1 MIYNFIKLIFFEYEL
16 LNCKKEVT
24 IMGKQSVN
32 SNDIIFALDIGTRSV
47 IGTVGIVRDKKFN
60 VIAESY
66 REHTQRAMLD
76 GQIHDIS
83 KVSETVI
90 IVKNELELKLGFKLK
105 KVSIAAAG
113 RFLRTVIGKSALLVE
128 SEKEIDKD
136 IIRSL
141 ELTAVKKAESQVQEE
156 TEGRLYCVGYS
167 IKNYYLNGFLM
178 NNLLSHKGEKI
189 EVEVIATFL
198 PRSVVDSLYSVM
210 EKVELDVICLTLE
223 PIAAMEA
230 AVPTNLRILNIAL
243 VDIGAGTSDIAIS
256 SNNTISAYGM
266 VPLAGDELTELIAQN
281 YLVDF
286 NTAEALKKKCS
297 TEQELH
303 YTDVL
308 GIENTINSEDI
319 VKSITSLVYKI
330 SNEIGS
336 KIIELNENKSP
347 KAVFLVGGGAHTPK
361 IKEALSQKLNLPI
374 QRIGI
379 KDRTAVVDCEC
390 ISNEL
395 GTIGVTVL
403 GIAIVSIKKLG
414 HNFIDVILNNDVVS
428 LFNSNK
434 HTLMDILIQA
444 GISPKVLLS
453 KNGNSIRFSLNGIKR
468 IAFGALAVG
477 ASIKING
484 EIASIDSEIKEAD
497 KIILEYARDG
507 ENATPQVIDYIGEIN
522 SLDFYINDASKKI
535 EPIVTINGD
544 KANALAQIYD
554 GDNVEIK
561 KCKTLLEYRNFFT
574 PNIEKYIYLINGKEI
589 SESYVIKQGDRIYST
604 LEEIETNKVALSKKS
619 SESIDIKIN
628 VNDEIVLLTGK
639 ESYIFVDIFDFVQFE
654 RNVVKGK
661 LILLLNNKSAGYY
674 DALKDNDQ
682 VIMKWDDI

>member
-1 MIYNFIKLIFFEYEL
+1 MEKPSIKL
-16 LNCKKEVT
+16 
-24 IMGKQSVN
+24 
-32 SNDIIFALDIGTRSV
+32 NDIIFALDIGTRSV
-47 IGTVGIVRDKKFN
+47 IGTVGIIREKKFC
-60 VIAESY
+60 VVAESY

-113 RFLRTVIGKSALLVE
+113 RFLRTVTGKSTIQVE
-128 SEKEIDKD
+128 YDKEIDKD

-141 ELTAVKKAESQVQEE
+141 ELTAVKKAEFEVQED
-156 TEGRLYCVGYS
+156 TGGRLYCVGYS
-167 IKNYYLNGFLM
+167 IKNYYLNGLLI

-210 EKVELDVICLTLE
+210 EKVELDVMCLTLE

-230 AVPTNLRILNIAL
+230 VVPINLRILNIAL

-256 SNNTISAYGM
+256 SNDTISAYGM
-266 VPLAGDELTELIAQN
+266 VPLAGDEVTELIAQN

-286 NTAEALKKKCS
+286 NAAEVLKKKCS
-297 TEQELH
+297 TEKELH
-303 YTDVL
+303 YIDVL
-308 GIENTINSEDI
+308 GIENTISSEEI
-319 VKSITSLVYKI
+319 IKSITSLVYKI

-336 KIIELNENKSP
+336 KIIELNDNKSP

-361 IKEALSQKLNLPI
+361 IKEALAQKLNLPT

-390 ISNEL
+390 ISDEL

-414 HNFIDVILNNDVVS
+414 HNFIDVILNDNVVS

-434 HTLMDILIQA
+434 HTVMDILIQA

-453 KNGNSIRFSLNGIKR
+453 KNGKNIRFSINGIKK
-468 IAFGALAVG
+468 IAFGSLAVS
-477 ASIKING
+477 ACIKING
-484 EIASIDSEIKEAD
+484 RIASIDSDIKEED
-497 KIILEYARDG
+497 KITLEYARDG
-507 ENATPQVIDYIGEIN
+507 KSACPKVIDYITEVN
-522 SLDFYINDASKKI
+522 SIDFYINEVLKKI
-535 EPIVTINGD
+535 EPRVTINE
-544 KANALAQIYD
+544 KMTSVLAQIYE

-561 KCKTLLEYRNFFT
+561 KCKTLLDYRNFFT
-574 PNIEKYIYLINGKEI
+574 SNIEKCIYFINGKEI
-589 SESYVIKQGDRIYST
+589 PESYVIKEDDRIYST
-604 LEEIETNKVALSKKS
+604 DEKIETDRTIPLKKCSKNVTM
-619 SESIDIKIN
+619 KIS
-628 VNDEIVLLTGK
+628 VNDEFVLLTGK

-654 RNVVKGK
+654 RTVVKGK

-674 DALKDNDQ
+674 DVLNDSDQ
-682 VIMKWDDI
+682 VIMTWEDI